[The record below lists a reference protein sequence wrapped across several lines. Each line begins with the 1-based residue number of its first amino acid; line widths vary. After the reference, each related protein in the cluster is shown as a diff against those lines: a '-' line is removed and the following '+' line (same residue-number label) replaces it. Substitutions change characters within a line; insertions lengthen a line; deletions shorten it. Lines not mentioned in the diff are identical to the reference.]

1 MTKAKEHWEILGK
14 TDPYYAVATFNKF
27 KAKNLDDALKGEFFA
42 SGEEHIEFVARE
54 FERYFDQE
62 FRPGRAVDFG
72 CGVGRLAIPLAERS
86 GHVTGVDISE
96 HMLTEARKNC
106 DARGLHNVDLL
117 QTDDFLRS
125 ESYFDFVHSFIVF
138 QHIDP
143 RIGMRLVSNLVKRL
157 EPGGVGALHFTYATP
172 HGGKQALSFRLY
184 RDFPL
189 TYKIRGIIK
198 GDAEPWI
205 PIYLY
210 NLDDIMIQLQLNNCI
225 DISLNFTDHGLL
237 GAFIFFRKAA

>member
-14 TDPYYAVATFNKF
+14 TDPYFAVATFDKF
-27 KAKNLDDALKGEFFA
+27 KTGNLDDSLKGEFFA
-42 SGEEHIEFVARE
+42 SGTEHVEFVARK
-54 FERYFDQE
+54 FERHFDQE
-62 FRPGRAVDFG
+62 FRPGRVLDFG
-72 CGVGRLAIPLAERS
+72 CGVGRLVIPFAEVS
-86 GHVTGVDISE
+86 EHVTGVDISE
-96 HMLTEARKNC
+96 HMLAEARRNC
-106 DARGLHNVDLL
+106 GARGLDNVGLL
-117 QTDDFLRS
+117 QTDNFLRS

-143 RIGMRLVSNLVKRL
+143 RVGLPLVSDLVKRL
-157 EPGGVGALHFTYATP
+157 RPGGLGALHFTYATP
-172 HGGKQALSFRLY
+172 QGGKQALSFRLY

-210 NLDDIMIQLQLNNCI
+210 NLNDVMIELQRNNCE
-225 DISLNFTDHGLL
+225 DIFVHFTDHGLL
-237 GAFIFFRKAA
+237 GAFIFFRKSS